1 MTTQQSQQSYDAA
14 LKQDLGALIDAV
26 ELPDLHKRFLR
37 LRWLDQMLWAERRAG
52 QARDRYYAL
61 RLVSIVGGVVVPA
74 LVSLNLQAAIGAL
87 IGWVTFCV
95 SLAVAIS
102 LAVESFFRWGERWTH
117 YRRMSELLKS
127 EGWMFF
133 QLAGPYQEPGTH
145 ARAYPEFAKRVEAI
159 VAADVDVFIAQV
171 AREKTKSGEGE
182 PSGKP

>member
-1 MTTQQSQQSYDAA
+1 MTTQHSYDDS

-61 RLVSIVGGVVVPA
+61 RMLAIIGGVIVPA
-74 LVSLNLQAAIGAL
+74 LVSLNLQASIAAVFGWITFAL
-87 IGWVTFCV
+87 

-102 LAVESFFRWGERWTH
+102 LAVEGFFRWGERWAH
-117 YRRMSELLKS
+117 YRRMAEMLKS

-145 ARAYPEFAKRVEAI
+145 AGAYPEFAKRVEAI
-159 VAADVDVFIAQV
+159 VASDVDLFIAQV
-171 AREKTKSGEGE
+171 VKSDKTKSGEGE
-182 PSGKP
+182 ASGKS

>member
-1 MTTQQSQQSYDAA
+1 MTTQQSRDAA

-26 ELPDLHKRFLR
+26 ELAELHKRFLR

-52 QARDRYYAL
+52 QARDWYYTL
-61 RLVSIVGGVVVPA
+61 RILAIVGGVIVPA
-74 LVSLNLQAAIGAL
+74 LVSLNLQASIVGAL
-87 IGWVTFCV
+87 VGWITFAL

-117 YRRMSELLKS
+117 YRRMAEMLKS

-145 ARAYPEFAKRVEAI
+145 AGLFS
-159 VAADVDVFIAQV
+159 FSQ
-171 AREKTKSGEGE
+171 SSLGC
-182 PSGKP
+182 

>member
-1 MTTQQSQQSYDAA
+1 MTTQQSYDAS
-14 LKQDLGALIDAV
+14 LKQNLGALIDAV

-61 RLVSIVGGVVVPA
+61 RMLAIIGGVIVPA
-74 LVSLNLQAAIGAL
+74 LVSLNQASIGAL
-87 IGWVTFCV
+87 IGWITFAL

-117 YRRMSELLKS
+117 YRRMAEMLKS

-145 ARAYPEFAKRVEAI
+145 AGAYPEFAKRVEAI
-159 VAADVDVFIAQV
+159 VASDVDLFIAQV
-171 AREKTKSGEGE
+171 AREKSDKTKPGDGEAA
-182 PSGKP
+182 GKS